1 MQLEGGFLPDSH
13 RGSDCE
19 VKLMK
24 KTYSLTPDKMI
35 DITRPLSEETPF
47 WPGDEQFNRRLITV
61 ADGFVTSGL
70 KMSSHSGTHMDAP
83 AHLAHCD
90 TTVDKIPLT
99 KLILNATVVD
109 CSNKKVID
117 EDVLSGLSLQGKAL
131 LLKTDSS
138 DSNQT
143 DIFKNYTALTASA
156 AEAARGMGIALLGI
170 DSVSVD
176 PPESSKAHRIFLEA
190 SIPIVENLWLSEID
204 PGEYLLVCLP
214 LRIESGD
221 GSPVRALLQP
231 VIRADLL

>member
-1 MQLEGGFLPDSH
+1 
-13 RGSDCE
+13 
-19 VKLMK
+19 MK
-24 KTYSLTPDKMI
+24 KVYSLTPDKMI

-90 TTVDKIPLT
+90 TTVDNIPLT
-99 KLILNATVVD
+99 NLILPATVVD
-109 CSNKKVID
+109 CSCKKVIY

-138 DSNQT
+138 DSDQT
-143 DIFKNYTALTASA
+143 DVFRNYTALTASA
-156 AEAARGMGIALLGI
+156 AETARKMGIALIGI

-176 PPESSKAHRIFLEA
+176 PPESSNAHRTFLEA

-204 PGEYLLVCLP
+204 PGEYLLICLP
-214 LRIESGD
+214 LRIKSGD

-231 VIRADLL
+231 IIPADPL

>member
-1 MQLEGGFLPDSH
+1 
-13 RGSDCE
+13 
-19 VKLMK
+19 MK
-24 KTYSLTPDKMI
+24 KVYSLTPDKLI
-35 DITRPLSEETPF
+35 DITRLLSEETPF

-70 KMSSHSGTHMDAP
+70 NMSSHSGTHIDAP

-90 TTVDKIPLT
+90 TTVDNIPLT
-99 KLILNATVVD
+99 NLILPATVVD
-109 CSNKKVID
+109 CSCKKVIG
-117 EDVLSGLSLQGKAL
+117 EDVLSGLSLRGKAL
-131 LLKTDSS
+131 LLKTASS
-138 DSNQT
+138 VPNQT
-143 DIFKNYTALTASA
+143 EDFMNYPSVTVSA
-156 AEAARGMGIALLGI
+156 AEAARKMGVVLLGI

-204 PGEYLLVCLP
+204 PGEYLLICLP

-231 VIRADLL
+231 ITPADLL